1 MHTLSHYTSFYT
13 ETLIRPDNTQWQ
25 RQAWTWWGG
34 VLAHV
39 QCRLA
44 PPKWTR
50 LVKNQRVT
58 CAKIFD
64 FWSLLHYCSQNLST
78 MSANGFSL
86 WGTWSPRPHRGPGH
100 HQGFIP
106 APQWKLVPSTWATV
120 KLPGVATQHSY
131 INSTTHLSYR
141 RRPHIRSYAQTT
153 LFTFH
158 MFQNIIFNQNH
169 TLLCQTHVYTLVT
182 KVLKIMQ

>member
-1 MHTLSHYTSFYT
+1 MHAQLITLYIILHRNAHT
-13 ETLIRPDNTQWQ
+13 P
-25 RQAWTWWGG
+25 RQHSMATPGMDLVGGG

-141 RRPHIRSYAQTT
+141 RRPHIQSIHISYVSKYH
-153 LFTFH
+153 F
-158 MFQNIIFNQNH
+158 
-169 TLLCQTHVYTLVT
+169 
-182 KVLKIMQ
+182 